1 MGLTQENAK
10 NEDQA
15 SMPAECTDGDQS
27 PIQQDGKKTPGSG
40 DEEAKENVINIGKDY
55 QATPPVWVPLEH
67 RRLHQSLERALLV
80 WSPNPLIPEEK
91 MDKYIK
97 VSKEKYGYN
106 EEQALGVLFWNKH
119 DIDNAVKDLAKYE
132 QFPDEWTA
140 EDKSQFELAFQYH
153 WPIGKRFLEIREM
166 MPDKSIAQLVNY
178 YYRVHKYKEKRN
190 SQMDVQDRIVQEARE
205 NHGYDK
211 GIDAILSACE
221 SFNISTASAEKV
233 NKKILPPQGI
243 SIDRDDLMVLATG
256 TYSQSEQFIKSSTR
270 EIESY
275 NSLSQGNKQSL
286 SSLKEKVEARSAKEP
301 LQSPMEITSV
311 INPQW
316 SKEEHLLGVEG
327 IRTLGENFAAIADV
341 IGNKTEAHV
350 RSFFITNKRRYNLET
365 ILNEYKASVEDIF
378 IEGEKKTI

>member
-10 NEDQA
+10 NENQA
-15 SMPAECTDGDQS
+15 SMPSECTDGDQT
-27 PIQQDGKKTPGSG
+27 PIPQDGKKTPGSG
-40 DEEAKENVINIGKDY
+40 DEDEAEGVINIGIDY
-55 QATPPVWVPLEH
+55 QATPPVWVPLEQ
-67 RRLHQSLERALLV
+67 RGLHQSLERALLV
-80 WSPNPLIPEEK
+80 WSPNPLISEEK
-91 MDKYIK
+91 MDKYIR
-97 VSKEKYGYN
+97 VSKERGYN

-119 DIDNAVKDLAKYE
+119 DIDNSVQDLLKYQ
-132 QFPDEWTA
+132 QFSDEWTA

-178 YYRVHKYKEKRN
+178 YYRVHKYKQKRN

-205 NHGYDK
+205 EHGYDK
-211 GIDAILSACE
+211 GIDAILNACE

-243 SIDRDDLMVLATG
+243 SIDRDDLIALATG
-256 TYSQSEQFIKSSTR
+256 TNSQSDRFIKSSTR

-275 NSLSQGNKQSL
+275 NSLSQSNKQSL
-286 SSLKEKVEARSAKEP
+286 SSLKRKIEARSAKEP

-327 IRTLGENFAAIADV
+327 IRALGENFAAVADV

-350 RSFFITNKRRYNLET
+350 RSFYITNKRRYNLV
-365 ILNEYKASVEDIF
+365 LS
-378 IEGEKKTI
+378 